1 MIGRVGQE
9 PEAARTLRPRPQ
21 GTRSRSTGKEWKQ
34 PEEMLLPDAIGCA
47 RCGEAATTVVVEL
60 SAVTAY
66 LDVCE
71 SHLAELLRGAR
82 PVGDRRP
89 TALASHLGQETR

>member
-1 MIGRVGQE
+1 MIGRVGRE
-9 PEAARTLRPRPQ
+9 PEAGGALRLRPQ
-21 GTRSRSTGKEWKQ
+21 GTGSRSAGKEWKQ
-34 PEEMLLPDAIGCA
+34 PEEILLPDPIGCA

-82 PVGDRRP
+82 PVEDRRP
-89 TALASHLGQETR
+89 TASASHGGQEMR

>member
-1 MIGRVGQE
+1 VIGRVGQE
-9 PEAARTLRPRPQ
+9 PEATNASPRPE

-71 SHLAELLRGAR
+71 SHLAELLRGAH
-82 PVGDRRP
+82 PVKDRRP
-89 TALASHLGQETR
+89 TASSSHLGQGTR

>member
-9 PEAARTLRPRPQ
+9 PEAGRTLRHDLREPVRAPRA
-21 GTRSRSTGKEWKQ
+21 KEWKQ

-82 PVGDRRP
+82 PVKDRRP
-89 TALASHLGQETR
+89 TASSSHLGQETR

>member
-1 MIGRVGQE
+1 M
-9 PEAARTLRPRPQ
+9 
-21 GTRSRSTGKEWKQ
+21 GKEWKQ
-34 PEEMLLPDAIGCA
+34 PEEMLVPEATGCA
-47 RCGEAATTVVVEL
+47 RCGEAATTVVVEF

-82 PVGDRRP
+82 PVDVTHEGARATP
-89 TALASHLGQETR
+89 PG